1 MSEKRYV
8 LVDESVLPEVYSKV
22 IFAKQLL
29 SSGAA
34 TSSSQAAKIAGLSR
48 SAFYKYKDSVF
59 SYNKSSAQRILT
71 ICFTLNDKP
80 GVLSQLLGE
89 LYKVGAN
96 ILTVNQ
102 NIPIQNTAL
111 VSITAR
117 IDSLT
122 VSVDEMLSTLKNMEN
137 VKSLQQVS
145 GSGF

>member
-29 SSGAA
+29 TSGAA
-34 TSSSQAAKIAGLSR
+34 DSASQAAKLAGLSR
-48 SAFYKYKDSVF
+48 SAFYKYKDFVF
-59 SYNKSSAQRILT
+59 SYNKSTAERIVT
-71 ICFTLNDKP
+71 ICFTLKDKP
-80 GVLSQLLGE
+80 GVLSQLLAE
-89 LYKVGAN
+89 LYRLGAN

-117 IDSLT
+117 VDSLT
-122 VSVDEMLSTLKNMEN
+122 VSVDEMLSVLKSIEG
-137 VKSLQQVS
+137 VKTLQQIS
-145 GSGF
+145 GTVY

>member
-29 SSGAA
+29 TSGAA
-34 TSSSQAAKIAGLSR
+34 DSASQAAKLAGLSR
-48 SAFYKYKDSVF
+48 SAFYKYKDFVF
-59 SYNKSSAQRILT
+59 SYNKSTAERIVT
-71 ICFTLNDKP
+71 ICFTLKDKP
-80 GVLSQLLGE
+80 GVLSQLLAE
-89 LYKVGAN
+89 LYRLGAN

-117 IDSLT
+117 VDSLT
-122 VSVDEMLSTLKNMEN
+122 VSVDEMLSVLKSIEG
-137 VKSLQQVS
+137 VKTLQQIS
-145 GSGF
+145 GTAY

>member
-29 SSGAA
+29 TSGAA
-34 TSSSQAAKIAGLSR
+34 DSASQAAKLAGLSR
-48 SAFYKYKDSVF
+48 SAFYKYKDFVF
-59 SYNKSSAQRILT
+59 SYNKSTAERIVT
-71 ICFTLNDKP
+71 ICFTLKDKP
-80 GVLSQLLGE
+80 GVLSQLLAE
-89 LYKVGAN
+89 LYRLGAN

-117 IDSLT
+117 VDSLT
-122 VSVDEMLSTLKNMEN
+122 VSVDEMLSVLKGIEG
-137 VKSLQQVS
+137 VKTLQQIS
-145 GSGF
+145 GTVY

>member
-1 MSEKRYV
+1 MNEKRYV

-29 SSGAA
+29 TSGAA
-34 TSSSQAAKIAGLSR
+34 SSSSQAAKLAGLSR
-48 SAFYKYKDSVF
+48 SAFYKYKDCVY
-59 SYNKSSAQRILT
+59 SYNNSTAERIVT
-71 ICFTLNDKP
+71 ICFTLRDKP
-80 GVLSQLLGE
+80 GVLSQLLAE
-89 LYKVGAN
+89 LYRLGAN

-122 VSVDEMLSTLKNMEN
+122 VPIDEMLSILKGIEN
-137 VKSLQQVS
+137 VKTIQQIS
-145 GSGF
+145 GTGF